1 MSSSYR
7 YDINNNIVNNFD
19 LYLIGNPQ
27 ITYFSSVYRR
37 HTGIKIKRESKVPT
51 NSTDNTFSTNNKINA
66 DLIKSISLELKYN
79 GSITDNNF
87 ITEKCIDYIQYKN
100 NTSNEIIELLYGE
113 YIEIY
118 NQLRLPLEIKS
129 EYTNDGVKVGNLHN
143 IVSHS
148 GGVFKNKPDI
158 KPSIN
163 AILPVPF
170 SFSKHI
176 GNSIPLCSSES
187 KIDIEFKVVLNNN
200 IDAVK
205 VAKFIVE
212 YIILDEDEKKR
223 FKNSNN
229 EYIYEKVYKITTQP
243 KHVTIPSNEHYNNI
257 KSIIWKTPQRQKYGI
272 KINNIKLFTNDLS
285 YRYFTR
291 IFPMKAGLL
300 GSYREQYLDGHTNG
314 SYIQAN
320 DDIHYYTF
328 GLKEDVDND
337 YTPNGHINA
346 NINRIELRYDT
357 QPSEDIYIVTY
368 NRAIYKDQRSKV
380 YEYISK
386 NYPV

>member
-37 HTGIKIKRESKVPT
+37 HTRIKIKRESIGPT
-51 NSTDNTFSTNNKINA
+51 NPTDNTFYTNKITA

-79 GSITDNNF
+79 GSITDDNF
-87 ITEKCIDYIQYKN
+87 ITEECIDYIQYKN
-100 NTSNEIIELLYGE
+100 RTSNEIIELLYGE

-129 EYTNDGVKVGNLHN
+129 EYTEDGVKVGNLHN

-158 KPSIN
+158 RPSIN

-176 GNSIPLCSSES
+176 GNSIPLCSSEP
-187 KIDIEFKVVLNNN
+187 KIDIEFKVKLKN
-200 IDAVK
+200 DK
-205 VAKFIVE
+205 VDIRNFIVE
-212 YIILDEDEKKR
+212 YIILDQEEQNR
-223 FKNSNN
+223 FKDSNN
-229 EYIYEKVYKITTQP
+229 EYIYEKVYKIKNKS

-257 KSIIWKTPQRQKYGI
+257 KSIIWKTSIRQKYGI
-272 KINNIKLFTNDLS
+272 RINNVKLFTNDLS

-320 DDIHYYTF
+320 DNIHYYTF

-346 NINRIELRYDT
+346 NINRIELSYDT
-357 QPSEDIYIVTY
+357 QLESDIYIVTY
-368 NRAIYKDQRSKV
+368 HRAIYKDQKSKV

-386 NYPV
+386 NYPD